1 MTLGLGE
8 FFALAA
14 AFAWAVA
21 ILLFRISGRQLGPYA
36 LNLYKNTLVLFLL
49 LPTIAVVHGFAWPDT
64 ALWPLAIL
72 LLSGFIGIGI
82 ADTLYFKALNQ
93 LGASRTAIGG
103 TLLTPG
109 VIVLSFTFL
118 GERLSLQQLCGAV
131 ITLIGVTIVNYQRV
145 KPINADAE
153 RAGLWALVA
162 AMGLMAAGIVMTK
175 PLLATE
181 PFLWVVEIRVF
192 GGVMGMLLLGAWQRD
207 LRRVAAEYRA
217 ARQWG
222 LTTVAAFI
230 GTYVAML
237 LWLGGYKYADASV
250 AAVLNESS
258 AVFTIALAALFMRER
273 LNRQQWFGSGVAL
286 LGIALVVA

>member
-1 MTLGLGE
+1 MNMGLGE

-36 LNLYKNTLVLFLL
+36 LNLYKNTLVFFLL
-49 LPTIAVVHGFAWPDT
+49 LPTIVVFHGVGAPNI
-64 ALWPLAIL
+64 APWPLAIL
-72 LLSGFIGIGI
+72 LFSGFIGIGL
-82 ADTLYFKALNQ
+82 ADTLYFKALNA
-93 LGASRTAIGG
+93 LGPSRAAIGG

-109 VIVLSFTFL
+109 VIVLSFAFL
-118 GERLSLQQLCGAV
+118 GERLSWQQLTGAV
-131 ITLIGVTIVNYQRV
+131 VTLVGVFIVNYQRV
-145 KPINADAE
+145 KPINHDAE
-153 RAGLWALVA
+153 RAGFWAMVA

-175 PLLATE
+175 PLLESE

-192 GGVMGMLLLGAWQRD
+192 GGIVGMLLVGAFQRD
-207 LRRVAAEYRA
+207 LRRVAGEFRA

-222 LTTVAAFI
+222 LTTLAAFI

-258 AVFTIALAALFMRER
+258 AVFTIALAALFIRER
-273 LNRQQWFGSGVAL
+273 LSRQQWFGSGVAL

>member
-21 ILLFRISGRQLGPYA
+21 ILLFRISGPQLGPYA
-36 LNLYKNTLVLFLL
+36 LNMYKNVLVFVLL
-49 LPTIAVVHGFAWPDT
+49 LPTIAVFHGFASPNI
-64 ALWPLAIL
+64 APGPLAIL
-72 LLSGFIGIGI
+72 LFSGFIGIGL

-93 LGASRTAIGG
+93 LGPSRTAIGG

-109 VIVLSFTFL
+109 VIILSYSFL
-118 GERLSLQQLCGAV
+118 GERLGLQQLAGAI
-131 ITLIGVTIVNYQRV
+131 ITLVGVVIVNYQRV
-145 KPINADAE
+145 KPINAAAE
-153 RAGLWALVA
+153 RAGLWALVS

-175 PLLATE
+175 PLLESE

-192 GGVMGMLLLGAWQRD
+192 GGIVGMLLVGAFQRD
-207 LRRVAAEYRA
+207 LRRVAGEFRA

-222 LTTVAAFI
+222 LTTLAAFI

-237 LWLGGYKYADASV
+237 LWLGGYKYADASI

-258 AVFTIALAALFMRER
+258 AVFTIALAALFIGER
-273 LNRQQWFGSGVAL
+273 LNRQQWLGSAVAL

>member
-21 ILLFRISGRQLGPYA
+21 ILLFRISGRQLGPFA
-36 LNLYKNTLVLFLL
+36 LNLYKNTLVLLL
-49 LPTIAVVHGFAWPDT
+49 LVPTIAVVHGMAWPDID
-64 ALWPLAIL
+64 AWPLAIL
-72 LLSGFIGIGI
+72 LFSGFIGIGI
-82 ADTLYFKALNQ
+82 ADTLYFKALNA
-93 LGASRTAIGG
+93 LGPSRTAIGG

-109 VIVLSFTFL
+109 VIVLSFAFL

-131 ITLIGVTIVNYQRV
+131 VTLIGVTIVNYQRV

-181 PFLWVVEIRVF
+181 PFLWVVEIRVI
-192 GGVMGMLLLGAWQRD
+192 GGVAGMLLIGAWRRD
-207 LRRVAAEYRA
+207 LGRVMGEFRA

-222 LTTVAAFI
+222 LTTVAAFV

-258 AVFTIALAALFMRER
+258 AVFTIALAALLLRER